1 MPTPSSPCNPHGTV
15 DQALRIVA
23 EHLSHAQRS
32 HELALRLQAQG
43 QTEAARQQVADCQ
56 PGQDNVQR
64 GVERKGAVAQD
75 RIGLHA
81 VGHGGEPPGNIDR
94 QDQRDESPRPA
105 RRARVRGRV

>member
-43 QTEAARQQVADCQ
+43 QTEAARQ
-56 PGQDNVQR
+56 
-64 GVERKGAVAQD
+64 
-75 RIGLHA
+75 
-81 VGHGGEPPGNIDR
+81 
-94 QDQRDESPRPA
+94 
-105 RRARVRGRV
+105 